1 MTQIPTTPLAE
12 ISLNNTNAPLFI
24 YYFPY
29 AQPHTPSIA
38 TISHLQQLPTPMDFP
53 KNKNKNHAKH
63 SFIKLV
69 RLYTHQTFGSSN
81 FLLTLTTFTI
91 RKGT

>member
-53 KNKNKNHAKH
+53 KTRTKTMQSTH
-63 SFIKLV
+63 SSNLSDYIPIKL
-69 RLYTHQTFGSSN
+69 LALPTSC
-81 FLLTLTTFTI
+81 
-91 RKGT
+91 